1 MGRLGGSVLLL
12 AAMIAAAGAIDTVAG
27 PQRLSAEPL
36 RDGEWNASVS
46 VSLADKKPIS
56 PLLFGIF
63 FEEIGHAGD
72 GGLYAELV
80 QDRSFDAL
88 AAATGFLESSERQM
102 RLDCPALLAAHH
114 HPMEPLHAPWRN
126 PSDKVYRSKAEYLQ
140 ERRADTNYD
149 PRNDIIVAWQPLP
162 GTNADLTRDNP
173 LNEHNRISMVLTA
186 GAPGT
191 PSGIANFGYW
201 GVALQRGESYTVSLY
216 LRTSESSSRN
226 VTISLVSQDL
236 ATAYANVS
244 FYGVGGSWRK
254 FTGELTAAATDTNA
268 RLAILFDGPGTLQLD
283 MVSLLPTENV
293 RRGEGLLNP
302 WPFRADLLGALK
314 ALEPAFMRF
323 PGGCYIEGDWL
334 RNAFRWKDSI
344 GSWAERPG
352 HLNGVWGYWSTD
364 GLGLFE
370 YMLLV
375 EELQTEPIWVI
386 NNGVAHGD
394 SVRGAD
400 IMPWV
405 EEALDSIEFITGPA
419 DSKWG
424 SVRAAMGHPEPW
436 NLTWMAIGNE
446 DCGKPFYLN
455 NYLAFFGAIRAKYP
469 HMRLVANCDMGQD
482 APTDVWDWHIY
493 TNPTDMFNR
502 RNEFNGRTP
511 ENSNYVFAS
520 EYAVTDGGGWGNV
533 IGAISEA
540 AFMTGMER
548 NGDIVL
554 LGAYAPLFV
563 HWNNRPWPTNMI
575 VINNHQWFGIPSYHV
590 QQMFR
595 QAQGTHYLATQV
607 VTNPSTQVHE
617 DKVAASATCQNQACD
632 RVALKIVNFSSYRQR
647 IAVTLSGTGSESILS
662 EGELVFLYSDH
673 PEDENSF
680 DEPKKIAPSSAAMD
694 GLSSQ
699 FTLKA
704 EPVRTAVAAP
714 QRLPSTNLDVTHA
727 VDATLDV
734 IQSIEQLKSSYNN
747 TPAHHQP
754 ASPPAAAH
762 TPAAAEHHSPAVSP
776 DGQRW
781 IGEAQADGTILFRS
795 LDTCCGHMVGE
806 EADGTVTFH
815 FD

>member
-1 MGRLGGSVLLL
+1 MLGHNPLCPATIPTLHPRHP
-12 AAMIAAAGAIDTVAG
+12 TV
-27 PQRLSAEPL
+27 P
-36 RDGEWNASVS
+36 
-46 VSLADKKPIS
+46 
-56 PLLFGIF
+56 
-63 FEEIGHAGD
+63 H
-72 GGLYAELV
+72 
-80 QDRSFDAL
+80 SFDAL
-88 AAATGFLESSERQM
+88 AAATGFLESSER
-102 RLDCPALLAAHH
+102 RAALDFPALLKAHW

-126 PSDKVYRSKAEYLQ
+126 PQDKVYRSKADYLQ
-140 ERRADTNYD
+140 ERRSNTNYD

-173 LNEHNRISMVLTA
+173 LNEGNQISMVLTA
-186 GAPGT
+186 GAPGM
-191 PSGIANFGYW
+191 PSGIVNFGYW

-216 LRTSESSSRN
+216 LRSSESSSRN
-226 VTISLVSQDL
+226 VTVSLVSEDL

-244 FYGVGGSWRK
+244 FFGVGGSWRK
-254 FTGELTAAATDTNA
+254 FTGELTAAATGALPFACAFTAKLVRFVEACSARWCQDTNA
-268 RLAILFDGPGTLQLD
+268 RLAVLFDGPGTIQLD

-293 RRGEGLLNP
+293 RRGEGLRNP

-344 GSWAERPG
+344 GGWEERPG

-405 EEALDSIEFITGPA
+405 EEALDSIEFISGPA

-424 SVRAAMGHPEPW
+424 SLRAAMGHPEPW

-617 DKVAASATCQNQACD
+617 QGD
-632 RVALKIVNFSSYRQR
+632 RVCHLVWYLKTNM
-647 IAVTLSGTGSESILS
+647 TLTGAGAESILS
-662 EGELVFLYSDH
+662 EGELVFLASDH

-694 GLSSQ
+694 GLSSR
-699 FTLKA
+699 FTLKV
-704 EPVRTAVAAP
+704 EPWSLSILT
-714 QRLPSTNLDVTHA
+714 LHLGTSPSGAHLSTG
-727 VDATLDV
+727 
-734 IQSIEQLKSSYNN
+734 SSGSGSGGNM
-747 TPAHHQP
+747 
-754 ASPPAAAH
+754 AAAK
-762 TPAAAEHHSPAVSP
+762 
-776 DGQRW
+776 
-781 IGEAQADGTILFRS
+781 
-795 LDTCCGHMVGE
+795 
-806 EADGTVTFH
+806 
-815 FD
+815 